1 MSDNMQN
8 PIPEE
13 MEEESA
19 AGASK
24 SEGTI
29 VEELSVAGNQLV
41 KEVERLINEGNVRR
55 LIIKQDDKVLLEI
68 SLTLGVMGAGAL
80 AIFAP
85 LPAVL
90 LAATAALAAAVARV
104 TVVIVREGED
114 VPADDSDDTEA

>member
-1 MSDNMQN
+1 MSDMQN

-24 SEGTI
+24 SDSTI

-90 LAATAALAAAVARV
+90 LAATAALAAAVAKV
-104 TVVIVREGED
+104 TVVIVREGEE
-114 VPADDSDDTEA
+114 VSEEENSEE

>member
-1 MSDNMQN
+1 MSDMQN

-19 AGASK
+19 AGASQ
-24 SEGTI
+24 SDGTI
-29 VEELSVAGNQLV
+29 VEELTVAGNQLV

-55 LIIKQDDKVLLEI
+55 LIIKQDDKVLMEV
-68 SLTLGVMGAGAL
+68 SLTLGVVGAGAL

-90 LAATAALAAAVARV
+90 LAAVAALAAAVARV
-104 TVVIVREGED
+104 TVVIVREGGEVPPED
-114 VPADDSDDTEA
+114 DEPEE